1 MTNDDRATPP
11 RKRNERTCAGCGKHA
26 AADELVRVVLD
37 PSSGELAVDLASSG
51 FGRGAHLHGS
61 PACLAKALKSGLS
74 RVFKMEIKGDA
85 DAMAKA
91 IVQAAD
97 RRIEG
102 LISGAKRAGQ
112 LAIGGDA
119 VSDAE
124 GPKLFVVAR
133 DAAAAARLPVVEQA
147 VAEGNAIAFADK
159 TRLGALLSP
168 ATPGMGGTK
177 EVAVIAILHAGV
189 AEAVAKTYGLSGAF
203 RNNEEASWKSCAPP
217 SADPQQGRI
226 R

>member
-1 MTNDDRATPP
+1 MDVVMTDEK
-11 RKRNERTCAGCGKHA
+11 KRTERTCAGCGKHA
-26 AADELVRVVLD
+26 DASELVRVILD
-37 PSSGELAVDLASSG
+37 PSSGELAVDMAGSG
-51 FGRGAHLHGS
+51 FGRGAHVHGA
-61 PACLAKALKSGLS
+61 PTCLAKALGGGGKGPRTGGGFA
-74 RVFKMEIKGDA
+74 RVFKTEIKGDA
-85 DAMAKA
+85 EAIGRD

-119 VSDAE
+119 VGEAKDA
-124 GPKLFVVAR
+124 KLLVVAR
-133 DAAAAARLPVVEQA
+133 DAAAAAKLPFVERA

-159 TRLGALLSP
+159 SRIGAVL
-168 ATPGMGGTK
+168 GGTK

-189 AEAVAKTYGLSGAF
+189 AEAVSKTYRLSGAF
-203 RNNEEASWKSCAPP
+203 RESKEASWTSCVPP
-217 SADPQQGRI
+217 SADPQHGRI